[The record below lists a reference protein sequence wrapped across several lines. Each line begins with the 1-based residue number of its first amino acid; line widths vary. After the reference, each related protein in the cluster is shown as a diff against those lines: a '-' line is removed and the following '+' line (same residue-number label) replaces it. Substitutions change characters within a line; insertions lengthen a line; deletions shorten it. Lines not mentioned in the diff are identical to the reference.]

1 MKILIVLNPISGGVD
16 KGPFLKSSTALLDK
30 YGINYHIF
38 KTTGKD
44 DEKKLKEVLENY
56 QPDKVLSAGGDGTT
70 LFTAITLLG
79 TNYPIGILPLGS
91 ANGMAVELAVNPNPI
106 EALKDAIMSE
116 RIAGLDLLKINDQ
129 HYCIHL
135 GDVGL
140 NAQIVKG
147 YSEDRGRGMATYA
160 KYFLNELTKIKPF
173 KATIRI
179 GEEIHEENVLLLAMC
194 NARKYG
200 TGVPLNTIGNP
211 MDGKFELVLLTQVNA
226 TSLIKAGLARFNENF
241 LDNQTS
247 KVLVAEQAKIEFE
260 EPLLL
265 QLDGEI
271 IGDFKTLDL
280 EILKGA
286 IRFIT
291 HGNNA
296 YLREP

>member
-16 KGPFLKSSTALLDK
+16 KGPFLKSSTVLLDK
-30 YGINYHIF
+30 YGIDYHIF

-44 DEKKLKEVLENY
+44 DEKKLKEALESF

-70 LFTAITLLG
+70 LFTAIALLG
-79 TNYPIGILPLGS
+79 TNYPIGIIPLGS

-147 YSEDRGRGMATYA
+147 YSEDPGRGMATYA
-160 KYFLNELTKIKPF
+160 KYFLNEITKLESF

-179 GEEIHEENVLLLAMC
+179 DDQIHEENVLLLAMC

-226 TSLIKAGLARFNENF
+226 TSLIKAGLAKFNENF

-247 KVLVAEQAKIEFE
+247 KVLVAEQANIEFE

-271 IGDFKTLDL
+271 IGEFKTLDL